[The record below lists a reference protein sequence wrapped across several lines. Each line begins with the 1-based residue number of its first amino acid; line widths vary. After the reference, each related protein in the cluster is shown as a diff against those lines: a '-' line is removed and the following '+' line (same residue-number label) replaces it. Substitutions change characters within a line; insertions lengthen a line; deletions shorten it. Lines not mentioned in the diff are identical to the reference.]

1 MEGAHGSRGSGT
13 PHHGGTGDEALRPAM
28 VDTPEKEK
36 KWRSTETLTLGDWV
50 VRGRERK
57 RGLNRS
63 GEEEERSRGV
73 VLPHAT
79 AAEVVGAGRN
89 RAATA
94 WATRAPEEV
103 EHGLVLV
110 RVRSEREREWTGSV
124 EPELTRD
131 LIVKF

>member
-1 MEGAHGSRGSGT
+1 MEGAHGGRGPAP
-13 PHHGGTGDEALRPAM
+13 PHHGGTEGEALRPAM

-36 KWRSTETLTLGDWV
+36 KWRSTETLTLWDWV

-63 GEEEERSRGV
+63 GEEEERSKGI

-94 WATRAPEEV
+94 RATRAPEKV
-103 EHGLVLV
+103 EHGLEH
-110 RVRSEREREWTGSV
+110 EREKEESGSV
-124 EPELTRD
+124 G
-131 LIVKF
+131 